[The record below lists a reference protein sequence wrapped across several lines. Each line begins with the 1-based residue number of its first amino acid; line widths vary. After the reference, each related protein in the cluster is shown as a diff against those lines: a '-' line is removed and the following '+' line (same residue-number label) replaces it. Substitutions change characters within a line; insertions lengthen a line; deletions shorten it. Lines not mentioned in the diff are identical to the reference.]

1 MTMLARC
8 SAGFLALALAATTA
22 ACTSSGGKSGNSTSA
37 TGTGGGTAASTSG
50 AGSVS
55 APPSGG
61 ASGSSSVAAG
71 TGTPADPSTK
81 RAITDAYAA
90 FFNSKSAVA
99 QSEAALQHGSAFH
112 ATLVQQAKGQ
122 YSNNSSAKV
131 GAISVSGNRAY
142 VTFSILSNGKP
153 LLNNFRGYAA
163 RESGK
168 WKVAA
173 ITFCTLLQLQGG
185 APAVCNDPTMT
196 SLPQ

>member
-8 SAGFLALALAATTA
+8 SAGFLALALAAATA
-22 ACTSSGGKSGNSTSA
+22 ACTSSSGKSGNGSSPN
-37 TGTGGGTAASTSG
+37 GGDTVATSG
-50 AGSVS
+50 AGS
-55 APPSGG
+55 AGAPSGG
-61 ASGSSSVAAG
+61 ASGSSGTTAAAG

-81 RAITDAYAA
+81 KSITDAYAA

-99 QSEAALQHGSAFH
+99 QSEGALQHGSAFH
-112 ATLVQQAKGQ
+112 ATLVEQAKGQ
-122 YSNNSSAKV
+122 FSNNSSAKV
-131 GAISVSGNRAY
+131 GAISVSGSRAY
-142 VTFSILSNGKP
+142 VTFSILSKGKP
-153 LLNNFRGYAA
+153 LLNNFKGYATL
-163 RESGK
+163 EGGK

>member
-8 SAGFLALALAATTA
+8 SAGFLALALAAATA
-22 ACTSSGGKSGNSTSA
+22 ACTSSAGKSGNGTSA
-37 TGTGGGTAASTSG
+37 TGSSGGSVATSG
-50 AGSVS
+50 SGSTS
-55 APPSGG
+55 APPGG
-61 ASGSSSVAAG
+61 SSGSSASTPAAG

-81 RAITDAYAA
+81 KSITSAYAA
-90 FFNSKSAVA
+90 FFNSKSAVT

-131 GAISVSGNRAY
+131 GAVNVSGKRAY

-153 LLNNFRGYAA
+153 LLNNFKGYAVL
-163 RESGK
+163 ESGK